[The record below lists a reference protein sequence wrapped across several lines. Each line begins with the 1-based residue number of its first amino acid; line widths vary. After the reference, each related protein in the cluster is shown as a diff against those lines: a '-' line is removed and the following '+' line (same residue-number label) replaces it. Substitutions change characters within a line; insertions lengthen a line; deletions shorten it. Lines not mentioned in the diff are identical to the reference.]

1 MENIE
6 YKIEK
11 DKDFIGKRYESYT
24 VEKKI
29 TYDNGKVEHRYR
41 TVFPYIDGDIDKI
54 DLDTL
59 DFPKTITHEEWE
71 KLSLEYHKA
80 WLNGTMTEKLCKE
93 LENLR
98 VREGVV

>member
-24 VEKKI
+24 VEKIIK
-29 TYDNGKVEHRYR
+29 YDNGEVEYRYR
-41 TVFPYIDGDIDKI
+41 TVFPHIDGDIYKINLDK
-54 DLDTL
+54 LA
-59 DFPKTITHEEWE
+59 FPKPITHEEWN
-71 KLSLEYHKA
+71 KLSPEYHKA
-80 WLNGTMTEKLCKE
+80 WLNGTMTDELCKE

-98 VREGVV
+98 EEEGVA